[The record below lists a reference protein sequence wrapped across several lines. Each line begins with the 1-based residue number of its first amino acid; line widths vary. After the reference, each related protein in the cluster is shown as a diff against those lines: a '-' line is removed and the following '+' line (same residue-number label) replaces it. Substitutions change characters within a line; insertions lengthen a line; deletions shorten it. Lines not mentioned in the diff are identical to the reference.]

1 MTTPHDVPTAAQLLE
16 AVREYLERDVVPDA
30 TGRVRFHGQVA
41 VRVLAMVERE
51 LTLGPSQSVAHAER
65 LHALGVS
72 SEAELAEAIRS
83 GALDE
88 RSDEVVAVV
97 RATVVDKLRV
107 ANPGHLDEPDRDA
120 GG

>member
-1 MTTPHDVPTAAQLLE
+1 VSAPHDVPTATQLVE
-16 AVREYLERDVVPDA
+16 AVREYLERDVLPDA

-51 LTLGPSQSVAHAER
+51 LTLGQGQSVAHAER
-65 LHALGVS
+65 LHGLGVS

-83 GALDE
+83 GALDD
-88 RSDEVVAVV
+88 RSDEVLSVV

-107 ANPGHLDEPDRDA
+107 ANPGHLGGPDGAA
-120 GG
+120 GD